1 MVVCIILNLHRLD
14 SLIGA
19 HIQLLMQVSNLLITW
34 QELLTFTDVDMVK
47 MGCRVEHQNGTKS

>member
-34 QELLTFTDVDMVK
+34 QELLTFRDVDMVK
-47 MGCRVEHQNGTKS
+47 MGCRVEHQNGH